1 MLILCIL
8 DARALLFV
16 VLGRIWTFFLNDVA
30 TRILACVLC
39 KFNVRLLTFSLSP
52 PHRSSVAK
60 AGAPV
65 SPQSSPPS
73 PLALLRARGLLLL
86 PDSERVFD
94 LLVTLVAI
102 GEASVLTMAFRK
114 VLVDAGDSILRRK
127 VFGN

>member
-1 MLILCIL
+1 VLILCIL

-16 VLGRIWTFFLNDVA
+16 VLGRISTFFLNDVA

-39 KFNVRLLTFSLSP
+39 NFNVILLTFSLSP

-73 PLALLRARGLLLL
+73 PLALLRARALLLF
-86 PDSERVFD
+86 PESVRAFA
-94 LLVTLVAI
+94 LLVTLVAM
-102 GEASVLTMAFRK
+102 GEASMLRVAICVKKNWQMQDT
-114 VLVDAGDSILRRK
+114 SI
-127 VFGN
+127 